1 VKAFLTVIG
10 HDRVGIIA
18 DVSAK
23 LRDNNVNIL
32 DITQTIL
39 HNYFTMVMFLS
50 LESSDLDIQGLQEA
64 FKDFDENLEVR
75 IQSEE
80 IFNSMHRL

>member
-1 VKAFLTVIG
+1 MKAFLTVIG

-23 LRDNNVNIL
+23 LRDHNVNIL

-39 HNYFTMVMFLS
+39 HEYFTMVMFLS
-50 LESSDLDIQGLQEA
+50 LESSDLDIQGLQDA
-64 FKDFDENLEVR
+64 FKDFDRNLEVR

>member
-1 VKAFLTVIG
+1 MKAFLTVIG

-18 DVSAK
+18 EISAK
-23 LRDNNVNIL
+23 LAKHNVNIL

-39 HNYFTMVMFLS
+39 HDYFTMVMFLS
-50 LESSDLDIQGLQEA
+50 LENSSLDIAELQKE
-64 FKDFDENLEVR
+64 FSDFDKNLEVR

>member
-1 VKAFLTVIG
+1 MKAFLTVIG

-23 LRDNNVNIL
+23 LRDHNVNIL

-39 HNYFTMVMFLS
+39 HEYFTMVMFLS
-50 LESSDLDIQGLQEA
+50 LESSDLDIQGLQDA

>member
-1 VKAFLTVIG
+1 MKAFLTVIG
-10 HDRVGIIA
+10 RDRVGIIA

-23 LRDNNVNIL
+23 LAKNNVNIL

-39 HNYFTMVMFLS
+39 HDYFTMLMFIS
-50 LESSDLDIQGLQEA
+50 LENSDLDIAGLQKEFA
-64 FKDFDENLEVR
+64 DFDENLEVR

>member
-1 VKAFLTVIG
+1 MKAFLTVIG

-18 DVSAK
+18 DVSSKLAK
-23 LRDNNVNIL
+23 HRVNFL

-39 HNYFTMVMFLS
+39 HEYFTMVMFIS
-50 LESSDLDIQGLQEA
+50 LELSDIDIAGLQAE
-64 FKDFDENLEVR
+64 FKDFDSNLEVR

>member
-1 VKAFLTVIG
+1 MKAFLTVIG

-23 LRDNNVNIL
+23 LAKHNVNIL

-39 HNYFTMVMFLS
+39 HDYFTMVMFLS
-50 LESSDLDIQGLQEA
+50 LETSDLDIAGLQSVFA
-64 FKDFDENLEVR
+64 DFDENLEVR

>member
-1 VKAFLTVIG
+1 MKAFLTVIG

-18 DVSAK
+18 DVSTRLAAH
-23 LRDNNVNIL
+23 RVNIL

-39 HNYFTMVMFLS
+39 HDYFTMVMFIS
-50 LESSDLDIQGLQEA
+50 LEASDTDIQGLQNEFA
-64 FKDFDENLEVR
+64 DFGEGLEVR

-80 IFNSMHRL
+80 IFNSMHRI

>member
-1 VKAFLTVIG
+1 MKAFLTVIG
-10 HDRVGIIA
+10 RDRVGIIA
-18 DVSAK
+18 EISAK
-23 LRDNNVNIL
+23 LAKNNVNIL

-39 HNYFTMVMFLS
+39 HDYFTMVMFLS
-50 LESSDLDIQGLQEA
+50 LENSSLDIAELQKE
-64 FKDFDENLEVR
+64 FSDFDNNLEVR

>member
-1 VKAFLTVIG
+1 MKAFLTVIG

-23 LRDNNVNIL
+23 LAKHKVNIL

-39 HNYFTMVMFLS
+39 HEYFTMVMFLS
-50 LESSDLDIQGLQEA
+50 LETSDLDIAALQAE
-64 FKDFDENLEVR
+64 FSDFDKNLEVR

>member
-1 VKAFLTVIG
+1 MKAFLTVIG

-23 LRDNNVNIL
+23 LRDHNVNIL

-39 HNYFTMVMFLS
+39 HDYFTMVMFLS
-50 LESSDLDIQGLQEA
+50 LETSDLDIQGLQDA

>member
-1 VKAFLTVIG
+1 MKAFLTVIG

-18 DVSAK
+18 DVSSKLAK
-23 LRDNNVNIL
+23 HRVNIL

-39 HNYFTMVMFLS
+39 HEYLTMVMFIS
-50 LESSDLDIQGLQEA
+50 LELSDIDIAGLQAE
-64 FKDFDENLEVR
+64 FKDFDSNLEVR

>member
-1 VKAFLTVIG
+1 MKAFLTVIG
-10 HDRVGIIA
+10 RDRVGIIA
-18 DVSAK
+18 DVSNKLAK
-23 LRDNNVNIL
+23 NNVNIL

-39 HNYFTMVMFLS
+39 HDYFTMVMFIS
-50 LESSDLDIQGLQEA
+50 LENSDMDIASLQAEFA
-64 FKDFDENLEVR
+64 DFDKNIEIR

>member
-1 VKAFLTVIG
+1 MKAFLTVLG

-18 DVSAK
+18 DVSTKLAK
-23 LRDNNVNIL
+23 HRVNIL

-39 HNYFTMVMFLS
+39 HEYFTMVMFLS
-50 LESSDLDIQGLQEA
+50 LEEGDIDIAGLQAE
-64 FKDFDENLEVR
+64 FKNFDPQLEVR

>member
-1 VKAFLTVIG
+1 MKAFLTVIG
-10 HDRVGIIA
+10 HDSVGIIA

-23 LRDNNVNIL
+23 LRDHNVNIL

-39 HNYFTMVMFLS
+39 HDYFTMVMFLS
-50 LESSDLDIQGLQEA
+50 LEKSDLDIQGLQDS
-64 FKDFDENLEVR
+64 FKEFDENLEVR

>member
-1 VKAFLTVIG
+1 MKAFLTVIG

-23 LRDNNVNIL
+23 LAKHNVNIL

-39 HNYFTMVMFLS
+39 HDYFTMVMFLS
-50 LESSDLDIQGLQEA
+50 LETSDLDIAGLQSVFA
-64 FKDFDENLEVR
+64 DFDGNLEVR

>member
-1 VKAFLTVIG
+1 MKAFLTVIG

-23 LRDNNVNIL
+23 LRDHNVNIL

-39 HNYFTMVMFLS
+39 HEYFTMVMFLS
-50 LESSDLDIQGLQEA
+50 LEASDLDIQGLQDA

>member
-1 VKAFLTVIG
+1 MKAFLTVIG

-18 DVSAK
+18 EVSAK
-23 LRDNNVNIL
+23 LAQNKVNIL

-39 HNYFTMVMFLS
+39 HEYFTMVMFIS
-50 LESSDLDIQGLQEA
+50 LENSDLDISELQAQFEN
-64 FKDFDENLEVR
+64 FDQNLEIR

>member
-1 VKAFLTVIG
+1 MKAFLPVIG

-23 LRDNNVNIL
+23 LAKHYVNIL

-39 HNYFTMVMFLS
+39 HDYFTKVMFLS
-50 LESSDLDIQGLQEA
+50 LETSDLDIAGLQSV
-64 FKDFDENLEVR
+64 FSDFDENLEVR

>member
-1 VKAFLTVIG
+1 MKAFLTVIG

-23 LRDNNVNIL
+23 LRDHNVNIL

-39 HNYFTMVMFLS
+39 HEYFTMVMFLS
-50 LESSDLDIQGLQEA
+50 LESSDLDIQGLQDA
-64 FKDFDENLEVR
+64 FKDFDANLEVR

>member
-1 VKAFLTVIG
+1 MKAFLTVIG

-18 DVSAK
+18 DVSTK

-39 HNYFTMVMFLS
+39 HDYFTMVMFLS
-50 LESSDLDIQGLQEA
+50 LEQSDLDIQGLQDA
-64 FKDFDENLEVR
+64 FKDFDKNLEIR

>member
-1 VKAFLTVIG
+1 MKAFLTVIG

-23 LRDNNVNIL
+23 LRDHNVNIL

-39 HNYFTMVMFLS
+39 HDYFTMVMFLS
-50 LESSDLDIQGLQEA
+50 LEKSDLDIQGLQDS
-64 FKDFDENLEVR
+64 FKDFDQNLEVR

>member
-1 VKAFLTVIG
+1 MKAFLTVIG

-23 LRDNNVNIL
+23 LAKHRVNIL

-39 HNYFTMVMFLS
+39 HEYFTMVMFLS
-50 LESSDLDIQGLQEA
+50 LEDSDLDIAALQAEFA
-64 FKDFDENLEVR
+64 DFDKNLEVR

>member
-1 VKAFLTVIG
+1 MKAFLTVIG

-50 LESSDLDIQGLQEA
+50 LEQSDLDIQGLQDA
-64 FKDFDENLEVR
+64 FKDFDNNLEIR

>member
-1 VKAFLTVIG
+1 MKAFLTVIG

-23 LRDNNVNIL
+23 LAKHNVNIL

-39 HNYFTMVMFLS
+39 HDYFTLVMFLS
-50 LESSDLDIQGLQEA
+50 LETSDLDIAGLQSV
-64 FKDFDENLEVR
+64 FSDFDENLEVR

>member
-1 VKAFLTVIG
+1 MKAFLTVIG

-23 LRDNNVNIL
+23 LAKHNVNIL

-39 HNYFTMVMFLS
+39 HEYFTMVMFIS
-50 LESSDLDIQGLQEA
+50 LESSDLDISALQTVFA
-64 FKDFDENLEVR
+64 DFDSKLEVR

>member
-23 LRDNNVNIL
+23 LAKHKVNIL

-39 HNYFTMVMFLS
+39 HEYFTMVMFLS
-50 LESSDLDIQGLQEA
+50 LETSDLDIAGLQAEFA
-64 FKDFDENLEVR
+64 DFDRNLEVR

>member
-1 VKAFLTVIG
+1 MKAFLTVIG

-39 HNYFTMVMFLS
+39 HDYFTMVMFLS
-50 LESSDLDIQGLQEA
+50 LEQSDLDIQGLQDA
-64 FKDFDENLEVR
+64 FKDFDSNLEIR

>member
-1 VKAFLTVIG
+1 MKAFLTVIG

-18 DVSAK
+18 DVSGKLAK
-23 LRDNNVNIL
+23 HRVKIL

-39 HNYFTMVMFLS
+39 HEYFTMVMFIS
-50 LESSDLDIQGLQEA
+50 LEEGDIDIAGLQSE
-64 FKDFDENLEVR
+64 FKDFDPNLEVR

>member
-1 VKAFLTVIG
+1 MKAFLTVIG

-23 LRDNNVNIL
+23 LRDHNVNIL

-39 HNYFTMVMFLS
+39 HEYFTMVMFLS
-50 LESSDLDIQGLQEA
+50 LESSDLDIQGLQDA
-64 FKDFDENLEVR
+64 FKDFDQNLEVR

>member
-1 VKAFLTVIG
+1 MKAFLTVIG

-18 DVSAK
+18 DVSGKLAK
-23 LRDNNVNIL
+23 HRVNIL
-32 DITQTIL
+32 DITQTIM
-39 HNYFTMVMFLS
+39 HEYFTMVMFIS
-50 LESSDLDIQGLQEA
+50 LEEGDIDIAGLQSE
-64 FKDFDENLEVR
+64 FKDFDPNLEVR

>member
-1 VKAFLTVIG
+1 MKAFLTVIG

-23 LRDNNVNIL
+23 LAQHNVNIL

-39 HNYFTMVMFLS
+39 HEYFTMVMFIS
-50 LESSDLDIQGLQEA
+50 LESSDLDISALQA
-64 FKDFDENLEVR
+64 VFADFDSKIEIR